1 MRLTSK
7 QIEIMQKI
15 KEGNADGS
23 LIDIT
28 QLRHALSYA
37 ATKQAV
43 LCSVNVLINR
53 SLVARAAR
61 ETRGGRVHTTVELT
75 ALGEAHIESYV
86 KSLKSVLVEDEEDP
100 DV

>member
-7 QIEIMQKI
+7 QLEIMKKI
-15 KEGNADGS
+15 MAGNPDGS
-23 LIDIT
+23 KIDIT
-28 QLRHALSYA
+28 QLRHSLSYA

-53 SLVARAAR
+53 SLVAHSGR
-61 ETRGGRVHTTVELT
+61 ETRKGRVHTTIELT

-86 KSLKSVLVEDEEDP
+86 KSLKSVLIEDEDEF

>member
-15 KEGNADGS
+15 KDGNADGS
-23 LIDIT
+23 KIDIT
-28 QLRHALSYA
+28 QLRLSLSYE

-53 SLVARAAR
+53 SLVAHSGR
-61 ETRGGRVHTTVELT
+61 ETRKGRVYTTVELT
-75 ALGEAHIESYV
+75 ALGRAHIESYV
-86 KSLKSVLVEDEEDP
+86 KSLKSVLIEDEDEFD
-100 DV
+100 D